1 MRKVIKTVL
10 MVLLILIVLLGAL
23 TMWQWNNIKALFM
36 SINYST
42 EEIDALSKEN
52 EKKISTV
59 LKEITEADTPKIEEE
74 NTSEEKKADKRKIDD
89 IIAKIY
95 KLREEYVSELS
106 MLEKEAR
113 ATIKSVPK
121 KERTATKKLELI
133 ELYTGKAA
141 KLEKQ
146 CDAKMESLI
155 SQIKAELNGRSDNAR
170 LISEIRSLYS
180 SEKELKKSQLL
191 NKYKKYLQ

>member
-1 MRKVIKTVL
+1 MKKVLKIVL
-10 MVLLILIVLLGAL
+10 VVLLILVAVLGAL
-23 TMWQWNNIKALFM
+23 TIWQWNNIRALFM

-52 EKKISTV
+52 EEKISAVMGELT
-59 LKEITEADTPKIEEE
+59 KAEADEAKEE
-74 NTSEEKKADKRKIDD
+74 NTSEEKEADKGKIDA
-89 IIAKIY
+89 IIAQIY
-95 KLREEYVSELS
+95 KLRSEYVNALS
-106 MLEKEAR
+106 ALEAETKA
-113 ATIKSVPK
+113 AVKSVPK
-121 KERTATKKLELI
+121 EQRTATRKLELI

-155 SQIKAELNGRSDNAR
+155 SQIKAELKGNSDSSR